1 MYTIDLIVDMHHVGT
16 PMETVLDAVKAR
28 IRRGRARGVKV
39 SRRQERTLL
48 RAARARH
55 VANRKLYLYVMR
67 GI

>member
-16 PMETVLDAVKAR
+16 PMETILEAVRAR
-28 IRRGRARGVKV
+28 IRRARARGTKV
-39 SRRQERTLL
+39 SRRQERALL

-55 VANRKLYLYVMR
+55 EKNRELYVYVMR